1 MFALLYIMY
10 FTVLQNIL
18 KTVKA
23 LDKEAIVHSSG
34 PDIVLIITAVDKGT
48 SPRSVSNNTNVVF
61 HFQ

>member
-1 MFALLYIMY
+1 MY

-23 LDKEAIVHSSG
+23 LDKEAIVRNSG

-48 SPRSVSNNTNVVF
+48 SPRSVSNNINVVF
-61 HFQ
+61 YFQ